1 MCLAKRV
8 QLLQEAYL
16 HYRQDNENS
25 SVNSPKKVF
34 CVCDEYEEMHKF
46 LETNPLHRGVL
57 EGVCNRIKY
66 DTYMWNLDRLSPRFK
81 YIFLERAGQEF
92 KECFEKGTMDS
103 RYFEEYKWEA
113 VKEWAE
119 DPIGFYNE
127 YALNKP
133 GYSMKELKKIKKSY
147 SYRIG
152 RLITFLPRKILGGIQ
167 SIKDDGVVYTFQ
179 LGCKKI
185 IGGISC
191 LKGRKS
197 Q

>member
-1 MCLAKRV
+1 
-8 QLLQEAYL
+8 
-16 HYRQDNENS
+16 
-25 SVNSPKKVF
+25 
-34 CVCDEYEEMHKF
+34 
-46 LETNPLHRGVL
+46 
-57 EGVCNRIKY
+57 
-66 DTYMWNLDRLSPRFK
+66 MWNLDRLSPRFK